1 LYDTIDG
8 EPLGKTKFMLTESRG
23 HIWVF
28 VITRLQL
35 WTRSGNEKAPNG
47 YVGLIDKKGIRI
59 VADNF
64 METNEIRLD
73 AKDEWLYVVESSA
86 RHIAHLWVMVDG
98 LCRDREV
105 IGSPISVLF
114 PTALRTT
121 LSVTFGSR

>member
-1 LYDTIDG
+1 
-8 EPLGKTKFMLTESRG
+8 MLTESRG